1 MKDNP
6 TTNAQ
11 QQTASRLS
19 RRRLLATSGA
29 VTTALLGGVAGTA
42 SANQETGRFNDSPGR
57 GGESVLAAADYRE
70 EPFEITGRTGDT
82 ATEIDGAL
90 FSCNEGSGESIFL
103 VGWYFEYVDDDEQRL
118 LFTRSNNIDTDRTYN
133 WSANGAKQCDDSG
146 VVLSGDGQPEDF
158 VQVSYRATGPQ

>member
-1 MKDNP
+1 MTNNP
-6 TTNAQ
+6 ITETQATEKPQ
-11 QQTASRLS
+11 LS
-19 RRRLLATSGA
+19 RRRLLSTSAA
-29 VTTALLGGVAGTA
+29 VTTALLGGVAGMA

-57 GGESVLAAADYRE
+57 GGESVLPATDYRE
-70 EPFEITGRTGDT
+70 ETFEITGRTGDT

-90 FSCNEGSGESIFL
+90 FSCNNGNGGQIFL
-103 VGWYFEYVDDDEQRL
+103 VGWYFEYVDDDQQRL

-146 VVLSGDGQPEDF
+146 VVLSGDGLPEDF